1 MHCGCFFLS
10 QVQVLLADGDLT
22 VKMKLHS
29 LKIKDELQSRLSV
42 VPCYLAV
49 SVLTNETSSSDM
61 FDSHGKDLFHDDDD
75 CFTDAL
81 SDFIAHTDGGHQ
93 ELVGIASDFESLES
107 IIHEKDIEL
116 VKGTPRE
123 VYYEAQGSDT
133 SNFVSVSFTTRSSA
147 SPDYDGID
155 TQVLRCTLLMM
166 NWSFWSSLK
175 YDTL

>member
-1 MHCGCFFLS
+1 VSILVFDFVNLF
-10 QVQVLLADGDLT
+10 
-22 VKMKLHS
+22 
-29 LKIKDELQSRLSV
+29 
-42 VPCYLAV
+42 CYV
-49 SVLTNETSSSDM
+49 Y
-61 FDSHGKDLFHDDDD
+61 DD

-81 SDFIAHTDGGHQ
+81 SDFIAHTGGGHQ

-116 VKGTPRE
+116 LGGTPRE

-133 SNFVSVSFTTRSSA
+133 SNFMYVSFITKSSA

-166 NWSFWSSLK
+166 NWSLWSSLK